1 MPSQQNEK
9 SKTRSAKP
17 KEKSALES
25 AAEAIGSTLGS
36 LAVSTGLV
44 HPETSPKSAKPG
56 KLQKSNKTKLPRK
69 LKKAAAKKPGGANSR
84 GK

>member
-1 MPSQQNEK
+1 MPSDPSEK
-9 SKTRSAKP
+9 SKTRSPKA

-44 HPETSPKSAKPG
+44 HPAAPAKPAKAG
-56 KLQKSNKTKLPRK
+56 KLQKKSKTKLPRK
-69 LKKAAAKKPGGANSR
+69 LKKAAARKSPV
-84 GK
+84 

>member
-17 KEKSALES
+17 KEKSALET

-44 HPETSPKSAKPG
+44 HPPKSAKPG
-56 KLQKSNKTKLPRK
+56 KLQKRNKTKLPRK
-69 LKKAAAKKPGGANSR
+69 MKKAAAKKRAV
-84 GK
+84 